1 MAAEPLL
8 SGARPFSL
16 RRVRRYPMGAI
27 AIIILLLFTVM
38 ALLAPQISPYSFE
51 AQDLENVLAAPTAE
65 HRFGTDDLGRDILS
79 RLIWGARPSLA
90 VGLLGVGLG
99 TLLGLPFGLFA
110 GYRGGRIDQVISAV
124 TDVVLTFPSLVL
136 AIVIVA
142 VLGSGTSSVIIAI
155 AVTTAPAIA
164 IMGRAATLTERSKD
178 YVEAARAMGLPDSRI
193 LFSHILRNIFPSVLT
208 EATLRISQAILV
220 AAALGFLGMGVQP
233 PQPEWGTMLSQ
244 GRNYMAMAPHL
255 TLFPGIFIGLLV
267 LGFNLAGDTLRDV
280 YDPRLKDM

>member
-8 SGARPFSL
+8 SGAGTFSL
-16 RRVRRYPMGAI
+16 RRLRRYPMGAI
-27 AIIILLLFTVM
+27 AIVILLLFVVM

-51 AQDLENVLAAPTAE
+51 AQDLDNVLATPSAQ

-99 TLLGLPFGLFA
+99 TLLGLPFGLLA

-178 YVEAARAMGLPDSRI
+178 YVEAARATGLPDSRI

-255 TLFPGIFIGLLV
+255 TIFPGIFIGLLV
-267 LGFNLAGDTLRDV
+267 LGFNLAGDTLRDI